1 MKDTLQRIWLNETD
15 PLAVCNDGTSAAMY
29 WKKKEGGSSKWLI
42 YLEAGGQCYDKESCE
57 NRQKVAPKLMSSE
70 SYPEFLSISG
80 IFASDEK
87 YSTLYDANKAYL
99 KYCTSDGHMGDIDNP
114 DGSEYRFRGQRTVNA
129 MIEFLMN
136 NKSLGSDPN
145 DLVLF
150 GGFSAGARGA
160 MVHLD

>member
-1 MKDTLQRIWLNETD
+1 
-15 PLAVCNDGTSAAMY
+15 
-29 WKKKEGGSSKWLI
+29 
-42 YLEAGGQCYDKESCE
+42 
-57 NRQKVAPKLMSSE
+57 MSSD

-160 MVHLD
+160 MVHLDQIAYRLKMEKGLTVKGILDSPLYLDVDPLYPKSLKGLNYQME